1 MSFSDLSNG
10 DTLAILS
17 IPVRYEDLRRV
28 MEKNKWKVGN
38 VNAHRFFH
46 NSDVRLDDI
55 FNVDSKL
62 SFDIEAAAA
71 KLLAKWLSKEE

>member
-1 MSFSDLSNG
+1 MKFADLSNG

-17 IPVRYEDLRRV
+17 IPVRYEDIRRV
-28 MEKNKWKVGN
+28 MEKNKWKIGN
-38 VNAHRFFH
+38 INAHRFFH

-62 SFDIEAAAA
+62 SFDIEATATI
-71 KLLAKWLSKEE
+71 LLAKWLSKEE